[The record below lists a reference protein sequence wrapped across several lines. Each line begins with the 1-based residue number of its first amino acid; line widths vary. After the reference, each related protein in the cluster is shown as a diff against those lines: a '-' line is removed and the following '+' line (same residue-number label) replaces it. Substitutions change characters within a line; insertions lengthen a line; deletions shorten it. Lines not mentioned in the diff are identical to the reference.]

1 MKKWQLLGAVLA
13 VSAPVAQAGAEQL
26 AGLTFDQR
34 IVTFDSASPTT
45 IMTSAA
51 ISGLMA
57 GDTLSGLDLRSS
69 NGLLYG
75 IAASSGRIYTLTTS
89 GIAALI
95 STSSTLPSGTSYG
108 VDFNPVPDRLRVTSN
123 TDQNL
128 RINVDTGAAT
138 VDTPINSTAGSL
150 DIVGAAYTNSVPF
163 GPAPTAT
170 MLFGIDSVTDSLM
183 LSSNPNG
190 GVYGLVGALGVN
202 FTNANLIGFDISGRT
217 GMAYLNIDSALYSVN
232 LGTGRASFIN
242 TIGSGPLIGLTATG
256 VVPEPATWA
265 MMLAGFA
272 MVGATLRYRRRN
284 TRIVY
289 A

>member
-1 MKKWQLLGAVLA
+1 MKKRQVLGAVLA
-13 VSAPVAQAGAEQL
+13 IVAPLSTVGAEQL

-51 ISGLMA
+51 ISGLTA

-108 VDFNPVPDRLRVTSN
+108 IDFNPVPDRLRVTSN

-138 VDTPINSTAGSL
+138 VDTPINSASGAI
-150 DIVGAAYTNSVPF
+150 DIVSAGYTNSVPL
-163 GPAPTAT
+163 GATPATT

-190 GVYGLVGALGVN
+190 GVYGAVGSLGVN

-217 GMAYLNIDSALYSVN
+217 GMAFLNIDSALYSVN
-232 LGTGRASFIN
+232 LGSGRASFIN

-256 VVPEPATWA
+256 VVPEPSTWA
-265 MMLAGFA
+265 MLLAGFA
-272 MVGATLRYRRRN
+272 MVGAALRYRRRAPQ
-284 TRIVY
+284 IIY